1 MYSVTFIKILCVLGI
16 AFFIFSIVDAC
27 SPSNEW
33 FAQVY
38 VNGKSVGTCEVVLN
52 GNGGYKGEVLRD
64 TVSLNG
70 VVQYEAIVL
79 VSPIR

>member
-1 MYSVTFIKILCVLGI
+1 MYSVSFIKILCVLGI

-27 SPSNEW
+27 KPANEW

-38 VNGKSVGTCEVVLN
+38 VNGKSVGTCEVVIN
-52 GNGGYKGEVLRD
+52 GSGGYKGEVLRD
-64 TVSLNG
+64 TVYKNG
-70 VVQYEAIVL
+70 VVRYEDIIL